1 MENIKTF
8 KNVTKK
14 FIICQCKIAKL
25 CTYCITVYA
34 SYVIL
39 HLWHDAN
46 RHQNSL
52 HFTSTHTHKFT
63 ANDKLFQTCKNER
76 HCSSL
81 GNNTAN
87 IATHN
92 LTTCT
97 KSLHK
102 IQLSL

>member
-63 ANDKLFQTCKNER
+63 ANDKLFQTV
-76 HCSSL
+76 
-81 GNNTAN
+81 GTTAY
-87 IATHN
+87 
-92 LTTCT
+92 
-97 KSLHK
+97 
-102 IQLSL
+102 Q